1 VEPLCG
7 TTMWNHYPQNGVD
20 PVSGQRG
27 PFGSGA
33 SGAKEDLGKKGRG

>member
-1 VEPLCG
+1 
-7 TTMWNHYPQNGVD
+7 VD

-33 SGAKEDLGKKGRG
+33 SGAREVLWYRKDPSARGGR